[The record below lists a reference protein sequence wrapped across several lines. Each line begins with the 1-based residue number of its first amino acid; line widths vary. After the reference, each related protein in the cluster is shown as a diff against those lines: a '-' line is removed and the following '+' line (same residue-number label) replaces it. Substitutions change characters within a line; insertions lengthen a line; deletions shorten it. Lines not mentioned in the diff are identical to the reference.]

1 MGRVRVRSDGGELPD
16 DSRARLARVTSPS
29 RFIDETEVIDE
40 TCGQRP
46 LGPMRG
52 EHHDTHATRGHL
64 AWVPASWRLAPPR
77 CHQASTLSCLRS
89 GDVDED
95 DDEDCLNDEGG

>member
-16 DSRARLARVTSPS
+16 DSPERLARMTSPS
-29 RFIDETEVIDE
+29 RFIDETEMIDE

-52 EHHDTHATRGHL
+52 EQT
-64 AWVPASWRLAPPR
+64 
-77 CHQASTLSCLRS
+77 
-89 GDVDED
+89 
-95 DDEDCLNDEGG
+95 